1 MPNTKDAEIQ
11 SRYEDYSV
19 EELREALNAIFDST
33 DDYSDSDVEQMDAI
47 MAVLNKKNPLP
58 RRYTAEESWKHFQ
71 ENYREELSRLGV
83 RNTGEVMEETQVA
96 DADVVRMVPE
106 KEKARPVRHR
116 KLMRFGLVAAA
127 VIVLFIAAAATASAL
142 GYNLFGWVPRW
153 NDEAFSFG
161 GEEAK
166 PNELFDSS
174 PIAVALEQLGIH
186 EPLYPTWLP
195 EGFKLKTS
203 VVETDPVLLH
213 EIYYNGNR
221 TLSITVDSSSSAFTY
236 VYQKEDTSPLEYY
249 SNNMTFYIV
258 SDVEQH
264 TAIWQTDN
272 YVAYIMGDISLEEM
286 KRIVD
291 SVREIEN

>member
-33 DDYSDSDVEQMDAI
+33 DDYSDSDVEQMDEI

-153 NDEAFSFG
+153 NNEAFSFG

-166 PNELFDSS
+166 PNELSDSS

-195 EGFKLKTS
+195 EGFVSKTS
-203 VVETDPVLLH
+203 IIQTDPIFLH
-213 EIYYNGNR
+213 EIYYAGDR
-221 TLSITVDSSSSAFTY
+221 SLSITIEPSSSSHTY
-236 VYQKEDTSPLEYY
+236 TYQKEDESPLEYY
-249 SNNMTFYIV
+249 SNNILFYIV
-258 SDVEQH
+258 SDVDQY
-264 TAIWQTDN
+264 TAIWQSDN
-272 YVAYIMGDISLEEM
+272 YAAYIMGNITLEEM
-286 KRIVD
+286 KQIID
-291 SVREIEN
+291 SVSEVKG

>member
-153 NDEAFSFG
+153 NNEAFSFG

-166 PNELFDSS
+166 PNELSDSS

-195 EGFKLKTS
+195 EGFVSKTS
-203 VVETDPVLLH
+203 IIQTDPIFLH
-213 EIYYNGNR
+213 EIYYAGDR
-221 TLSITVDSSSSAFTY
+221 SLSITIEPSSSSHTY
-236 VYQKEDTSPLEYY
+236 TYQKEDESPLEYY
-249 SNNMTFYIV
+249 SNNILFYIV
-258 SDVEQH
+258 SDVDQY
-264 TAIWQTDN
+264 TAIWQSDN
-272 YVAYIMGDISLEEM
+272 YAAYIMGNITLEEM
-286 KRIVD
+286 KQIID
-291 SVREIEN
+291 SVSEVKG

>member
-33 DDYSDSDVEQMDAI
+33 DDYSDSDVEQMDEI

-96 DADVVRMVPE
+96 DADVVRMVSE
-106 KEKARPVRHR
+106 KEKVRPVRHR

-153 NDEAFSFG
+153 NNEAFSFG

-166 PNELFDSS
+166 PNELSDSS

-195 EGFKLKTS
+195 EGFVSKTS
-203 VVETDPVLLH
+203 IIQTDPIFLH
-213 EIYYNGNR
+213 EIYYNGEKQ
-221 TLSITVDSSSSAFTY
+221 LSITIEPQSQLDITSF
-236 VYQKEDTSPLEYY
+236 QKDENQPIE
-249 SNNMTFYIV
+249 YIV
-258 SDVEQH
+258 EGHSHYVVADASCY
-264 TAIWQTDN
+264 TAIWQS
-272 YVAYIMGDISLEEM
+272 GDFFIQLSGNISFEEV
-286 KRIVD
+286 KRIIN
-291 SVREIEN
+291 SVYEGQ

>member
-58 RRYTAEESWKHFQ
+58 RRYTDEESWKHFQ

-96 DADVVRMVPE
+96 DADVVRIVSE

-142 GYNLFGWVPRW
+142 GYNLFGWVPKW

-166 PNELFDSS
+166 PNELSDSS

-203 VVETDPVLLH
+203 VIQTDPIFLH
-213 EIYYNGNR
+213 ELYYAGDR
-221 TLSITVDSSSSAFTY
+221 SLSITIEPSEFFDTG
-236 VYQKEDTSPLEYY
+236 VYQKDGAVPYEYY
-249 SNNMTFYIV
+249 VADHLHYIL
-258 SDVEQH
+258 SDNDQLSA
-264 TAIWQTDN
+264 TW
-272 YVAYIMGDISLEEM
+272 AYDTLTVLIVGNISQEDLEE
-286 KRIVD
+286 IID
-291 SVREIEN
+291 SVYEGAS

>member
-142 GYNLFGWVPRW
+142 GYNLFGWVPKW

-166 PNELFDSS
+166 PNELSDSS

-203 VVETDPVLLH
+203 IIQTDPVFLH
-213 EIYYNGNR
+213 ESYFNGDR
-221 TLSITVDSSSSAFTY
+221 CLTITIEPSSSAHTY
-236 VYQKEDTSPLEYY
+236 TYQKEDESPLEYY
-249 SNNMTFYIV
+249 SNNILFYIV
-258 SDVEQH
+258 SDVDQY
-264 TAIWQTDN
+264 TAIWQSDN
-272 YVAYIMGDISLEEM
+272 YAAYIMGNITLEEM
-286 KRIVD
+286 KQIID
-291 SVREIEN
+291 SVSEVKG

>member
-166 PNELFDSS
+166 PNELSDSS

-195 EGFKLKTS
+195 EGFVSKTS
-203 VVETDPVLLH
+203 IVQTDPIFLH
-213 EIYYNGNR
+213 ESYFNGDR
-221 TLSITVDSSSSAFTY
+221 CLTITIQSTSHFDSGI
-236 VYQKEDTSPLEYY
+236 YQKDGSAPYEYY
-249 SNNMTFYIV
+249 VNNNSHYIL
-258 SDVEQH
+258 SDNDQLSATWEYDSLTVL
-264 TAIWQTDN
+264 
-272 YVAYIMGDISLEEM
+272 IMGNVSLEEM
-286 KRIVD
+286 MRIID
-291 SVREIEN
+291 SVYEGEP